1 MQLQEIEATVPVEV
15 LEHLQIDIVPIQE
28 HTVLMGLLPMEVA
41 EHTEVATPPGAVLVT
56 VLEPEALEVIK
67 VELHPEAR
75 IADLAVVPE
84 VAEATEVQ
92 VEAGTIEVPVAEAL
106 EVEVT
111 EVLGAEAQEVQEAL
125 EVLVEVVPQ
134 QAGPL
139 EVEVVEEDDKFPI
152 TLSTNKN

>member
-1 MQLQEIEATVPVEV
+1 MRLQEIEATVPVEV

-28 HTVLMGLLPMEVA
+28 HIVLTGLLPMEIA
-41 EHTEVATPPGAVLVT
+41 ERTEVVTPPEAVLVT

-67 VELHPEAR
+67 VELLPEAR
-75 IADLAVVPE
+75 IVDLAVVPE
-84 VAEATEVQ
+84 VVEVIEVLEAEVTEVL
-92 VEAGTIEVPVAEAL
+92 EAEAL

-111 EVLGAEAQEVQEAL
+111 EVQGAEAQEVQEAL
-125 EVLVEVVPQ
+125 EVPVEVVPQ